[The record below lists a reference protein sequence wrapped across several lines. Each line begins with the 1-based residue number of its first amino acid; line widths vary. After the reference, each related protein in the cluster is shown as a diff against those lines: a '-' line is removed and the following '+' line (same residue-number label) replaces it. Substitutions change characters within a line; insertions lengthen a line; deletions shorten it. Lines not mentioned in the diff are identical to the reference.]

1 MKRSFKWTAIVVGVC
16 IVAAGVALAAW
27 LHRCP
32 DKLVFGSVGS
42 QPSQDA
48 LIRASIRELAALLR
62 RCPGRLEYRVAWS
75 SGKSMLYSGGTL
87 GREDDPLSGFTESWG
102 PADEAT
108 IQTVAASG
116 GGTNDLA
123 RLAHWEQRR

>member
-1 MKRSFKWTAIVVGVC
+1 MKRILKWSAILAGICIVV
-16 IVAAGVALAAW
+16 AGVALAAW

-32 DKLVFGSVGS
+32 DKLVFGSAGS

-62 RCPGRLEYRVAWS
+62 RCPGRLEYRVAWT
-75 SGKSMLYSGGTL
+75 SGKSMLYSGGMI
-87 GREDDPLSGFTESWG
+87 GREDDPLSGFAEIWG
-102 PADEAT
+102 PVDDAT
-108 IQTVAASG
+108 IRAVAETG